1 MKTTFTSRHF
11 EASNRLHDYSV
22 KAVSKLE
29 KFYDGIIDCDIIL
42 QPNEDHDEPNRAELI
57 VKVPND
63 LLNVSETAATYEQA
77 MLKAVDTMKRL
88 LIRYK
93 EKRFAKQ

>member
-11 EASNRLHDYSV
+11 EASNRLQAYSV
-22 KAVSKLE
+22 DAVKKLE
-29 KFYDGIIDCDIIL
+29 KFYDGILDCDIVL
-42 QPNEDHDEPNRAELI
+42 QPHEDHDEPNQAELI

-63 LLNVSETAATYEQA
+63 LLNVTETAPTYEQA
-77 MLKAVDTMKRL
+77 ILKAVDTMKRL

-93 EKRFAKQ
+93 EKRFAK

>member
-22 KAVSKLE
+22 KAVKKLE
-29 KFYDGIIDCDIIL
+29 KFFDGIIDCDIVL
-42 QPNEDHDEPNRAELI
+42 KPNEDHDEPNQAELI
-57 VKVPND
+57 VKVPYD

-77 MLKAVDTMKRL
+77 ILKAVDTMKRQ

-93 EKRFAKQ
+93 EKRFAK

>member
-11 EASNRLHDYSV
+11 EASNRLQDYSV

-29 KFYDGIIDCDIIL
+29 KFYDGIIDCDIIM

>member
-22 KAVSKLE
+22 KTVKKLE
-29 KFYDGIIDCDIIL
+29 KFFDGIIDCDIVL
-42 QPNEDHDEPNRAELI
+42 QPNEDHDEPNQAELI

-63 LLNVSETAATYEQA
+63 LLNVSETGATYEQA
-77 MLKAVDTMKRL
+77 ILKAVDTMKRQ

-93 EKRFAKQ
+93 EKRFAK

>member
-11 EASNRLHDYSV
+11 EASNRLQDYSV

-29 KFYDGIIDCDIIL
+29 KFFDGIIDCDIIL